1 MNKLQEKGLER
12 VGLVILGLFALSC
25 VIPFIVMLSASFTDE
40 ATILKTGYGLWPV
53 VFSLTSYNYLLSSAG
68 EILRAY
74 AITFFITIVGT
85 TVSLA
90 INVLLAWPISRTT
103 LRFRNFFNF
112 YVVFTLLFNGGLVP
126 TYLIYTQYLGIKNTI
141 FALIVPNLLLNGFA
155 VMLVRT
161 YFTTSIP
168 NELIESA
175 KIDGAGEFLTF
186 RKIVLPMSLP
196 ILATV
201 GLLTAL
207 AFWNDW
213 FNGLIYINK
222 KELFS
227 LQNVLNRILTDVQFL
242 KSYNLG
248 SISPGKPL
256 PSETIRMALAS
267 IAVVPIL
274 CAYPF
279 FQKYF
284 VKGIALGALK
294 G

>member
-1 MNKLQEKGLER
+1 MNKLHERGIKR
-12 VGLVILGLFALSC
+12 VGIVILGLFAISC
-25 VIPFIVMLSASFTDE
+25 VIPFLIMISASFTDE
-40 ATILKTGYGLWPV
+40 TAILKFGYSLWPSA
-53 VFSLTSYNYLLSSAG
+53 FSLTSYNYLMASAA
-68 EILRAY
+68 EIVRAY
-74 AITFFITIVGT
+74 AITIFITVVGT
-85 TVSLA
+85 TVSLS
-90 INVLLAWPISRTT
+90 INVLLAWPLSRSS
-103 LRFRNFFNF
+103 LRLRNAFNF

-126 TYLIYTQYLGIKNTI
+126 TYLIYTQYLGIKNTLL
-141 FALIVPNLLLNGFA
+141 ALLVPNLLLNGFT

-207 AFWNDW
+207 AYWNDW

-256 PSETIRMALAS
+256 PSETIRMSLAT
-267 IAVVPIL
+267 IAVFPIL

>member
-1 MNKLQEKGLER
+1 LSKLHEKGLER
-12 VGLVILGLFALSC
+12 VGFVILGLFALAC
-25 VIPFIVMLSASFTDE
+25 VIPFIIMISASFTDE
-40 ATILKTGYGLWPV
+40 IVILKEGYSLIPKAI
-53 VFSLTSYNYLLSSAG
+53 SLTSYRYLLSSWA

-74 AITFFITIVGT
+74 GITILITVVGT
-85 TVSLA
+85 AVSLT
-90 INVLLAWPISRTT
+90 INMLLAWPLSRNT
-103 LRFRNFFNF
+103 LRFRNIFNF

-126 TYLIYTQYLGIKNTI
+126 TYLIYTQYLGIKNTL
-141 FALIVPNLLLNGFA
+141 FALIIPNLLLNGFA
-155 VMLVRT
+155 VMLVRN
-161 YFTTSIP
+161 YFSTSIP

-175 KIDGAGEFLTF
+175 KIDGAGEFRTF
-186 RKIVLPMSLP
+186 RTIVIPMSLP
-196 ILATV
+196 ILATI

-207 AFWNDW
+207 AYWNDW
-213 FNGLIYINK
+213 FNGLVYINK

-227 LQNVLNRILTDVQFL
+227 LQNILNRILTDVQFL

-248 SISPGKPL
+248 SMSPGKPL
-256 PSETIRMALAS
+256 PSETIRMSLAT
-267 IAVVPIL
+267 IAVFPVL